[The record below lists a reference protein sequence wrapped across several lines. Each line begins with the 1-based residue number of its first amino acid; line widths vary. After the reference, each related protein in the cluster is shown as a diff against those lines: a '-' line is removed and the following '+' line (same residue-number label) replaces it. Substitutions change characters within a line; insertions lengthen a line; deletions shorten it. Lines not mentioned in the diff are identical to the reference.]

1 MLLVIDVGN
10 TNMEFGVYRGEALVG
25 SFRLMTDANRTSDEL
40 GLWLCQYFQR
50 FGLELGQVEDVV
62 IGSVAP
68 QVMHTLSRAVQKYVG
83 KTPLVLDE
91 ALDPGL
97 PYVECDSDERLGPD
111 RAAADIAAIA
121 KYGAPLVVLDFG
133 TATTL
138 DAVSREGVYL
148 GGCITAG
155 VQVSIDG
162 LFQKTALLPRVE
174 LVKPDTVLSTTAV
187 GQIQAGAVLG
197 YIGAIEYLIRHAKE
211 EIGQPD
217 TKVVATGG
225 LSRLVADN
233 TELIDVVDP
242 QLVLDGLATGKT
254 GQAAGQGLYDWSQK
268 DADDFRRRK
277 QSPYFAGV
285 KEWAMPDVK

>member
-1 MLLVIDVGN
+1 
-10 TNMEFGVYRGEALVG
+10 MEFKRCSGI
-25 SFRLMTDANRTSDEL
+25 LMPISSL
-40 GLWLCQYFQR
+40 PGGY
-50 FGLELGQVEDVV
+50 G
-62 IGSVAP
+62 IGSMGKPAHDFVDFLAKAGQTIWQILP
-68 QVMHTLSRAVQKYVG
+68 VG
-83 KTPLVLDE
+83 PTGYADSPYQSCSAFAGNPYFIDLDLL
-91 ALDPGL
+91 AAD
-97 PYVECDSDERLGPD
+97 
-111 RAAADIAAIA
+111 AAAAAE
-121 KYGAPLVVLDFG
+121 YPLPGVVFDFG

-242 QLVLDGLATGKT
+242 QLVLDGLRIIYERA
-254 GQAAGQGLYDWSQK
+254 
-268 DADDFRRRK
+268 RR
-277 QSPYFAGV
+277 
-285 KEWAMPDVK
+285 